1 MTTIEYELFAG
12 VGKYQD
18 SEGKERTKLRRVGAV
33 WRHSNGDPYMEL
45 DPYFNFGAVQRK
57 PGSDRLF
64 LKMAPPQGGK

>member
-1 MTTIEYELFAG
+1 MATVEYELFAG

-18 SEGKERTKLRRVGAV
+18 QDGKERTKLRRVGKV

-45 DPYFNFGAVQRK
+45 DPFFNFGAVQRK